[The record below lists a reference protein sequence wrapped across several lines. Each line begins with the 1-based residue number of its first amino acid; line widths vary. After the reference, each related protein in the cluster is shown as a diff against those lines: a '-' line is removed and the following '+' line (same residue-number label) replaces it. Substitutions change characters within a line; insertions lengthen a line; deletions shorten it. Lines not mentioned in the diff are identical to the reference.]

1 MADLKTIF
9 NELIRLETDVWN
21 AVDARLRSEHD
32 LQLTWFEPMRV
43 MSRYTACRVF
53 DIAEELSI
61 TPGGTSKLVDR
72 IEAAGLCRRIANPD
86 DRRSHLVELTP
97 AGRRLLA
104 KATRT
109 FEDELQTRLRSVV
122 GGRSLDQFG
131 ATLMKLRAANR
142 PVRAAGSAGKTS
154 LRSLRHGGTVYWQPG
169 KHDLGSSSGEPG
181 SLVGAT
187 PATVG
192 LVHRSA

>member
-32 LQLTWFEPMRV
+32 LQLTWFEPMQV
-43 MSRYTACRVF
+43 MSGYTACRVF
-53 DIAEELSI
+53 DIAGELSI

-86 DRRSHLVELTP
+86 DRRSHLIELTP

-109 FEDELQTRLRSVV
+109 FEDELQTRLGSVV
-122 GGRSLDQFG
+122 GGPSLDQFG
-131 ATLMKLRAANR
+131 ATPMKLRAANR
-142 PVRAAGSAGKTS
+142 PFRAAALAG
-154 LRSLRHGGTVYWQPG
+154 GDV
-169 KHDLGSSSGEPG
+169 
-181 SLVGAT
+181 AT
-187 PATVG
+187 LLTPRRDRLLAA
-192 LVHRSA
+192 RKA